1 MIKVTNDK
9 KTVESLEAVNRVLDL
24 DSPNFLGNEVEEKNQ
39 LLDAIKDFY
48 DIKNGLST
56 KTDIGADTIK
66 YLLKLTEY
74 GKMVKDID
82 AQSGNEILEMIEEYK
97 RLRISNS
104 RQGRKEFKEMI
115 MAVMGNQ
122 ANQPKKSLFSR
133 LFNNG

>member
-1 MIKVTNDK
+1 MSK
-9 KTVESLEAVNRVLDL
+9 KNEDTENNSLERALDIE
-24 DSPNFLGNEVEEKNQ
+24 SPNFLSENTEEKNQ

-48 DIKNGLST
+48 NIKDGLST

-74 GKMVKDID
+74 GRMVKEID

-122 ANQPKKSLFSR
+122 AIQPKRSVFSR